1 MLKLWDLSSK
11 FAKTNVRFE
20 SSTFEIEYMQNFVK
34 IRKLI
39 LFGPKYPKNTSGIQ
53 ISKTK
58 AGRKFQIFPVLKCWI
73 VSVCLT
79 IFLVTLAGFGSLRLV
94 SARFGSFRVLVST
107 ENFYMD
113 YRLSLLWIEK
123 FETLL
128 QTSWRK
134 FYPWRVC
141 KMRKASK

>member
-11 FAKTNVRFE
+11 FAETNVRLE

-34 IRKLI
+34 IRI
-39 LFGPKYPKNTSGIQ
+39 QNTSGIQ

-58 AGRKFQIFPVLKCWI
+58 AGRKFQISPILKCWV

-79 IFLVTLAGFGSLRLV
+79 MFLVTLAGFGSLRLV
-94 SARFGSFRVLVST
+94 SAHFGSFRVLVSM

-113 YRLSLLWIEK
+113 YRLSLVWVQNLRPCSK
-123 FETLL
+123 
-128 QTSWRK
+128 Q
-134 FYPWRVC
+134 VD
-141 KMRKASK
+141 ASYHSK